1 MKKLLLVLLAVASL
15 STVAVAQSNVEK
27 GKFIVGANVTELNL
41 DILQDFSL
49 TINAGGGYFIADNFA
64 ILGQVSAGFADE
76 VTLFGL
82 FVGAGYYI
90 MPTATGAFN
99 VNAMVGFNTGKV
111 RGYSD
116 TAFGAFIGA
125 GYSFFL
131 NERVSLDPMLNV
143 GIPFEEGDVS
153 LGLGIGFSIY
163 F

>member
-15 STVAVAQSNVEK
+15 STVAVAQSNVSK

-49 TINAGGGYFIADNFA
+49 SLDAGGGYFIADNFA
-64 ILGQVSAGFADE
+64 ILGQVGAGFADDI
-76 VTLFGL
+76 TLFRL

-99 VNAMVGFNTGKV
+99 IKALVGFNTGKV
-111 RGYSD
+111 YGYSD
-116 TAFGAFIGA
+116 TAFAAMIGA

-131 NERVSLDPMLNV
+131 NDYVSLDPMLNL

>member
-15 STVAVAQSNVEK
+15 STVAVAQSNISK
-27 GKFIVGANVTELNL
+27 GKFIVGANVPELYL
-41 DILQDFSL
+41 DILEDFSL
-49 TINAGGGYFIADNFA
+49 TLNAGGGYFIEDNFA
-64 ILGQVSAGFADE
+64 ILGQVGVGFAED

-90 MPTATGAFN
+90 MPTETGAFN
-99 VNAMVGFNTGKV
+99 VKAMVGFNTGKV
-111 RGYSD
+111 YGISD
-116 TAFGAFIGA
+116 TAFSALIGA

-131 NERVSLDPMLNV
+131 NDYVSLDPMLNL